1 MTRNLPASLKKLLV
15 GSAVAGA
22 LLLTGCANTGSS
34 MLGNSNGSARA
45 ADPRLTQGNDAQ
57 FFSKSGFQACA
68 AGAAVGVTACML
80 SGTSNRAQCAI
91 IAGLGA
97 CGVAMGANFYLDQRR
112 NEYASTTERL
122 EVMSQDI
129 QADTQK
135 VIARTET
142 ARQVMAD
149 DRARI
154 ERLETEIA
162 EQRVNQEAA
171 QRELAAIDGNL
182 SILRRD
188 LSNMQRTVSEYEEVA
203 QLERQD
209 ASPEEISKIDSE
221 IGAMNQQVLALQQ
234 EVDDLYS
241 MRSAITLG

>member
-22 LLLTGCANTGSS
+22 LLLTGCASTGSS
-34 MLGNSNGSARA
+34 MLSGNQSA

-68 AGAAVGVTACML
+68 AGAVVGVTACML
-80 SGTSNRAQCAI
+80 SGSSNRAQCAV

-129 QADTQK
+129 QAD
-135 VIARTET
+135 
-142 ARQVMAD
+142 
-149 DRARI
+149 
-154 ERLETEIA
+154 
-162 EQRVNQEAA
+162 
-171 QRELAAIDGNL
+171 
-182 SILRRD
+182 
-188 LSNMQRTVSEYEEVA
+188 
-203 QLERQD
+203 
-209 ASPEEISKIDSE
+209 
-221 IGAMNQQVLALQQ
+221 
-234 EVDDLYS
+234 
-241 MRSAITLG
+241 

>member
-1 MTRNLPASLKKLLV
+1 MTYTMPAPFRKLLL
-15 GSAVAGA
+15 GSAIAGA
-22 LLLTGCANTGSS
+22 VFLTGCAATGSS
-34 MLGNSNGSARA
+34 MLGNNQS

-68 AGAAVGVTACML
+68 AGAAVGIAGCML
-80 SGTSNRAQCAI
+80 SGTGDRTQCAI
-91 IAGLGA
+91 VAGLGA

-112 NEYASTTERL
+112 SEYASTTERL

-129 QADTQK
+129 QEDTQR

-142 ARQVMAD
+142 ARQVMAE

-154 ERLETEIA
+154 ERLEQEMA
-162 EQRVNQEAA
+162 EQRLDQASAE
-171 QRELAAIDGNL
+171 QELAAIDSNIR
-182 SILRRD
+182 ILRRD
-188 LSNMQRTVSEYEEVA
+188 ITNMQSTVKEYEEVA
-203 QLERQD
+203 QLERQE
-209 ASPEEISKIDSE
+209 ASPAEISKVDRE

-234 EVDDLYS
+234 EVDDLYN

>member
-1 MTRNLPASLKKLLV
+1 MTLTVSASFKKLLI
-15 GSAVAGA
+15 GSAVA
-22 LLLTGCANTGSS
+22 LFLSGCASTGSS
-34 MLGNSNGSARA
+34 MLSGNQSA

-57 FFSKSGFQACA
+57 FFSKSGYQACA
-68 AGAAVGVTACML
+68 AGAAVGIAGCML
-80 SGTSNRAQCAI
+80 SGTSNRTACMI
-91 IAGLGA
+91 TAGIGA
-97 CGVAMGANFYLDQRR
+97 CGVAMGANYYLDQRR
-112 NEYASTTERL
+112 SEYASTTERL

-129 QADTQK
+129 QKDTQR

-162 EQRVNQEAA
+162 EQRIDQEAA
-171 QRELAAIDGNL
+171 ERELAAIDSNI

-188 LSNMQRTVSEYEEVA
+188 LGNMQRSVTEYEEVA
-203 QLERQD
+203 ESEREV
-209 ASPEEISKIDSE
+209 ASPAEIAKVEQE
-221 IGAMNQQVLALQQ
+221 IKVMNQQVAALQQ
-234 EVDDLYS
+234 EVDDLYG

>member
-1 MTRNLPASLKKLLV
+1 MTLTLSASFKKLLV

-22 LLLTGCANTGSS
+22 LFLTGCASTGST
-34 MLGNSNGSARA
+34 MLGSSNGNTN

-68 AGAAVGVTACML
+68 AGAAVGVATCML
-80 SGTSNRAQCAI
+80 SGTSNRGQCAV
-91 IAGLGA
+91 IAGLAA

-112 NEYASTTERL
+112 SEYASTTQRL

-129 QADTQK
+129 QADTQR

-154 ERLETEIA
+154 ERLESEIA
-162 EQRVNQEAA
+162 EQRVNQEEA
-171 QRELAAIDGNL
+171 QRELAAIDGNID
-182 SILRRD
+182 ILRRD
-188 LSNMQRTVSEYEEVA
+188 LRNMQRTVSEYEEVA
-203 QLERQD
+203 QLERKD
-209 ASPEEISKIDSE
+209 ASPEELSKVEQEIDT
-221 IGAMNQQVLALQQ
+221 MNQQVLALQQ

>member
-1 MTRNLPASLKKLLV
+1 MTHNIAAPFKKLLL
-15 GSAVAGA
+15 GTAIAGA
-22 LLLTGCANTGSS
+22 VFLTGCATTGST
-34 MLGNSNGSARA
+34 MLGTEQS

-68 AGAAVGVTACML
+68 AGAAIGVAGCML
-80 SGTSNRAQCAI
+80 SGSSNRTQCAV

-112 NEYASTTERL
+112 SEYASTTERL
-122 EVMSQDI
+122 GVMSQDI
-129 QADTQK
+129 QEDTQR

-142 ARQVMAD
+142 ARQVMAE

-154 ERLETEIA
+154 ERLEQEIA
-162 EQRVNQEAA
+162 EQRLDQAA
-171 QRELAAIDGNL
+171 AEQELAAIDGNIR
-182 SILRRD
+182 ILRRD
-188 LSNMQRTVSEYEEVA
+188 LTNMQRTVSEYEEVA
-203 QLERQD
+203 QLERQE
-209 ASPEEISKIDSE
+209 ASPEEISKIEQE
-221 IGAMNQQVLALQQ
+221 IGAMNQQVVALQQ